1 MVFTR
6 WQQRR
11 HGTAVRAT
19 GIEAPEEV
27 VPAKTEDLQGLL
39 YHWGGNPIIMKRLSL
54 VLTLVVCILALT
66 IAPVLGAPKII
77 RLNHTLAPDSHYHK
91 GLEYFAELI
100 AEKTNGEIEV
110 QIFHSSQL
118 GSERDA
124 IEGVILGTLEATL
137 VSTAPLAN
145 FSKQFLVFDLPFIV
159 KDRDTAYAALDGE
172 LGEMMAKSLEDKGI
186 KTLAFWENGFR
197 MLTNSRRPINQPEDV
212 AGLKIRLMENPVH
225 MATFRVLGAAPVPMP
240 FGELF
245 TALQQRT
252 VDGQENPL
260 VIIQTSKFYEVQ
272 KHLAMTGHFY
282 SPAALLIGQR
292 FFDSL
297 TPEQQRAIEEAAV
310 EARDWERQY
319 CIDLEASLVAELK
332 AAGMEVTYPDL
343 DAFEKAVQPVYEE
356 FEAEIGADVIR
367 ALRGY

>member
-1 MVFTR
+1 
-6 WQQRR
+6 
-11 HGTAVRAT
+11 
-19 GIEAPEEV
+19 
-27 VPAKTEDLQGLL
+27 
-39 YHWGGNPIIMKRLSL
+39 MKRLCL
-54 VLTLVVCILALT
+54 ALTLVVCVLAMG
-66 IAPVLGAPKII
+66 IAPAMGAPRII

-91 GLEYFAELI
+91 GLEKFAELI
-100 AEKTNGEIEV
+100 DQKTNGEVEV

-159 KDRDTAYAALDGE
+159 KDRATAYKALDGE
-172 LGEMMAKSLEDKGI
+172 LGAQMAKSLDEKGI

-197 MLTNSRRPINQPEDV
+197 MLTNSRRPIERPEDV

-225 MATFRVLGAAPVPMP
+225 MATFKTLGAAPVPMP

-245 TALQQRT
+245 TALQQKT

-272 KHLAMTGHFY
+272 KHLALTGHFY
-282 SPAALLIGQR
+282 APAALLIGQR
-292 FFDSL
+292 FFNSL
-297 TPEQQRAIEEAAV
+297 TPEQQQAIQEAAI